1 MDETSEPREAQSPEP
16 VSTFHPEADGA
27 PGAASPVPSPASAP
41 PPSESVP
48 LIAWLAAGAGWF
60 VPGLGHLLLR
70 RWGRAAAIFLS
81 VSAMAIAG
89 YKLQGQVYSIRTTD
103 VYGTLGHWA
112 EIGAGVFYFLWRVLE
127 PAGANLAR
135 ASGDVG
141 TRLLAIAGLLNFL
154 CVADAFEI
162 ARRAKS

>member
-1 MDETSEPREAQSPEP
+1 MVLVMDETSVPREAEPPEP
-16 VSTFHPEADGA
+16 AAPPHPD
-27 PGAASPVPSPASAP
+27 AASHASENAP
-41 PPSESVP
+41 F
-48 LIAWLAAGAGWF
+48 IAWLAAAAGWF

-89 YKLQGQVYSIRTTD
+89 YKLQGQVYSIRTGD

-112 EIGAGVFYFLWRVLE
+112 EIGSGVFYYLWRVLE

-135 ASGDVG
+135 VGGGIG
-141 TRLLAIAGLLNFL
+141 TRLLTIAGLLNFL

>member
-1 MDETSEPREAQSPEP
+1 MDETSEPREAQPPEP
-16 VSTFHPEADGA
+16 AVPSRPDAAAA
-27 PGAASPVPSPASAP
+27 PNAASPASTPPASENAP
-41 PPSESVP
+41 F
-48 LIAWLAAGAGWF
+48 IAWLAAAAGWF

-81 VSAMAIAG
+81 VGAMAIAG
-89 YKLQGQVYSIRTTD
+89 YRLQGQVYSIRTGD
-103 VYGTLGHWA
+103 VYGTLGQWA
-112 EIGAGVFYFLWRVLE
+112 EIGAGAFYFLWRVLE

-141 TRLLAIAGLLNFL
+141 TRLLAMAGLLNFL